1 LKVNILGVLEFVNKS
16 KKSSKNALKTRA
28 I

>member
-1 LKVNILGVLEFVNKS
+1 MKVKILGVLEFVIKS
-16 KKSSKNALKTRA
+16 KKSSKNALKTRE